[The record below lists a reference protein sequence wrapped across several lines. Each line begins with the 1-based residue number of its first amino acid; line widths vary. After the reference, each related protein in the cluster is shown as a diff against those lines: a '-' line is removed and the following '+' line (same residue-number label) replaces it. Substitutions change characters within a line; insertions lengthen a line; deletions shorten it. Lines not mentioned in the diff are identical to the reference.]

1 MKFRYV
7 GDPFAPHKTK
17 FMGVVEFELGKTV
30 EVDEKLYKEG
40 INICQKLKGNRSF
53 ALVEEDKDALPV
65 LDAVVEEVKSED
77 KPKKGK
83 K

>member
-7 GDPFAPHKTK
+7 GDAFAPNKTK
-17 FMGVVEFELGKTV
+17 FMGVVEFELGKTT
-30 EVDEKLYKEG
+30 EVDEKLCKEG
-40 INICQKLKGNRSF
+40 INICKKLMGNPSF
-53 ALVEEDKDALPV
+53 KLVEEDNDALPV
-65 LDAVVEEVKSED
+65 MDAVAVEVESEE